1 MSAETNTVEGAVTIE
16 AAREAQ
22 GEALQL
28 DSAHWRVLLALI
40 IDTVQEARARWL
52 FWGLFGLSTLL
63 ILFFL
68 FVLKIDLVAGA
79 VAVAGLPV
87 QVSRQVFSME
97 KFVRS
102 AYGFVA
108 LFLYT
113 WGTFLAIFASA
124 GLMPAVLEPGRIG
137 LLLSKPLTRPML
149 LMGRYL
155 GNLLV
160 VALNHVYLVVSIYL
174 IIGWKTEIWHAT
186 FLYAIPVTVFL
197 FAVLL
202 TVVVFI
208 GVLSESAALS
218 LMVSAALVFISLVLA
233 QRQIVV
239 KLLSS
244 DWSRQLWEGLYW
256 LLPKAWDLG
265 SVMREAIQGKPAA
278 WLDPVWTSAAFG
290 VFVFGAAVY
299 LFQKKDY

>member
-1 MSAETNTVEGAVTIE
+1 MSAEAKTVAGAVAGPGSV
-16 AAREAQ
+16 AASAGAQ
-22 GEALQL
+22 LN
-28 DSAHWRVLLALI
+28 SARWRVLLALI
-40 IDTVQEARARWL
+40 LDTIQEARARWL

-68 FVLKIDLVAGA
+68 FVLKIDLVQGA
-79 VAVAGLPV
+79 VAIAGLPV
-87 QVSRQVFSME
+87 RASRQVSNME
-97 KFVRS
+97 KFVRA

-108 LFLYT
+108 LFLFT

-137 LLLSKPLTRPML
+137 LLLSKPVTRPML
-149 LMGRYL
+149 IAGRYL

-160 VALNHVYLVVSIYL
+160 VALNHVYLVTSIYL
-174 IIGWKTEIWHAT
+174 IIGWKSEIWHPR

-218 LMVSAALVFISLVLA
+218 LMVAAALVFISLVLA
-233 QRQIVV
+233 QREIVV

-256 LLPKAWDLG
+256 ALPKAWDLG
-265 SVMREAIQGKPAA
+265 KVMRAAIQGEPAN
-278 WLDPVWTSAAFG
+278 WFEPVWTSAVFG
-290 VFVFGAAVY
+290 VFVLSASIY
-299 LFQKKDY
+299 LFRRKDY